1 MWQVRRES
9 NPQPPDLESGALP
22 IGATDLKLKLF
33 YFRLFMQQMLV
44 TKFTIFF
51 KLNFVRSL
59 PFILCSRIISSLAF
73 CACESNKYSIHY

>member
-33 YFRLFMQQMLV
+33 YFRLFMYQMFV
-44 TKFTIFF
+44 TKFAVFF
-51 KLNFVRSL
+51 KLNFIWTL
-59 PFILCSRIISSLAF
+59 PFILCSCIIPSLAF
-73 CACESNKYSIHY
+73 RACESNKYSIHC